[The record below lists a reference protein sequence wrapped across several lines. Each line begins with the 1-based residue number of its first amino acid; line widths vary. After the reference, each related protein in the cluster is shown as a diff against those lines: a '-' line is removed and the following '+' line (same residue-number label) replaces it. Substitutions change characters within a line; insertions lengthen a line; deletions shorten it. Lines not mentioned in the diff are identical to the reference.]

1 MKHILYILLVSPLV
15 FSLDTIDN
23 CDDIE
28 LFFKSPQDGL
38 IIENQKFKVEFGTKN
53 INISPAGVIVEQTD
67 NCLVSGHHHLIIND
81 AYDVR
86 NFENQPIP
94 YDTNILHFGGGQ
106 KEAELTLQPG
116 KYSLQLVIGNY
127 QHMPISRTG
136 SGKKYNPIVS
146 KIINIEIKP

>member
-1 MKHILYILLVSPLV
+1 MKHILYILLLSPLV

-53 INISPAGVIVEQTD
+53 INISPAGVIVEQTN